1 MKQPHRPLM
10 EALAVHTVLVLIIIA
25 IMIALDLLFR

>member
-1 MKQPHRPLM
+1 M